1 MLFRKLNHCLL
12 VAATPR
18 VGSNYLCELMAS
30 TGELGVPR
38 EYFNHVGR
46 RKYDDPNYPSDLRGQ
61 LRQIRTTGRTPNGI
75 AGVKMHPFQVQEH
88 PKDLLKA
95 VGKLGPT
102 MVIRLR
108 RRDELGRAISWVRAS
123 QTNAHRA
130 GDRLE
135 AEATYSREAIEGAAT
150 WLQEQ
155 DAWWDSILPQHGWPI
170 VDIAYEDLADDPQSQ
185 IDRVASEVGVRV
197 ATVRPQLVTLRVQR
211 DDLTEVWRES
221 FEREGGR
228 S

>member
-75 AGVKMHPFQVQEH
+75 AGVKCTLSRCRNI
-88 PKDLLKA
+88 PK
-95 VGKLGPT
+95 
-102 MVIRLR
+102 
-108 RRDELGRAISWVRAS
+108 IS
-123 QTNAHRA
+123 
-130 GDRLE
+130 
-135 AEATYSREAIEGAAT
+135 
-150 WLQEQ
+150 
-155 DAWWDSILPQHGWPI
+155 
-170 VDIAYEDLADDPQSQ
+170 
-185 IDRVASEVGVRV
+185 
-197 ATVRPQLVTLRVQR
+197 
-211 DDLTEVWRES
+211 
-221 FEREGGR
+221 
-228 S
+228 